1 MPFMN
6 ILKKVVMAAARIGC
20 CSRQWGGCSC
30 SRVLLSVE
38 ARWCLW
44 GRGGCS
50 WSRVVVCGDWGCCL
64 WRWG

>member
-20 CSRQWGGCSC
+20 CSRQWGGCSW

-38 ARWCLW
+38 ARWLFV
-44 GRGGCS
+44 GGGV
-50 WSRVVVCGDWGCCL
+50 R
-64 WRWG
+64 WRCYDGAG